1 MPLDIP
7 YTFIAG
13 TKAKASEVNSNFNA
27 VKTLVDANEV
37 NIAQNELD
45 IQNLEQNK
53 ADLNGAIEERFQ
65 VANPSGNYDA
75 VNKQYFDSMT
85 ANIKPYINGFVLSK
99 YDNTTISATPGSC
112 WDSTYEYF
120 FSSSSAMQ
128 VSQSNLGASA
138 TYYVYIAGG
147 GEAEADELIISSSNT
162 TPELPTGAEYFRLLG
177 SFTTDED
184 AHIDEVMSES
194 NSVSFSDVKFDFS
207 TFTPNYE
214 NIQDRSANVQ
224 YTAEEDGW
232 LAYSPTA
239 SDGTSGARSLTI
251 GTASFTFGHY
261 KYFNYS
267 WTLFPISSG
276 TSYKANGNFY
286 RFFFMPL
293 A

>member
-65 VANPSGNYDA
+65 VANPNNDYDA

-85 ANIKPYINGFVLSK
+85 ANIKPYINGFKLSK

-120 FSSSSAMQ
+120 FSSATAMQ
-128 VSQSNLGASA
+128 VSQSNLGQNA
-138 TYYVYIAGG
+138 TYYVYITGG
-147 GEAEADELIISSSNT
+147 GTAEANELIISSSDT

-177 SFTTDED
+177 SFTTDGNGNIKD
-184 AHIDEVMSES
+184 VLS
-194 NSVSFSDVKFDFS
+194 NSNTVTEEDIVKATDKA
-207 TFTPNYE
+207 PNYNAPSE
-214 NIQDRSANVQ
+214 IGSGHVC
-224 YTAEEDGW
+224 TADGW
-232 LAYSPTA
+232 INWQPNVSGIRSVSLAIN
-239 SDGTSGARSLTI
+239 GRTI
-251 GTASFTFGHY
+251 GYASNSRTDRTTRFGYMYKVKAGDRITANWGPI
-261 KYFNYS
+261 YFH
-267 WTLFPISSG
+267 PD
-276 TSYKANGNFY
+276 
-286 RFFFMPL
+286 R
-293 A
+293 